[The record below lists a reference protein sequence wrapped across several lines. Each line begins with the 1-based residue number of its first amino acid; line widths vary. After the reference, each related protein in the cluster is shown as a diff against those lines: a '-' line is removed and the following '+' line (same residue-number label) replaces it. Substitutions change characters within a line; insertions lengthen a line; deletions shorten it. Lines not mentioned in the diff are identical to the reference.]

1 MAGIEEP
8 IAGQAP
14 DETAGRPAKAKRP
27 IDIFRERQGERTPE
41 QKDFYKHQCQVRK
54 LLLEA
59 LKAGPRT
66 IPELAGQCGLPSEEV
81 VWNVMAMRR
90 YGKVVE
96 EELDGDY
103 YRYRLKEV

>member
-8 IAGQAP
+8 IAGQAAA
-14 DETAGRPAKAKRP
+14 ETAVHPAKSKRP
-27 IDIFRERQGERTPE
+27 IDILRERQGERTPE
-41 QKDFYKHQCQVRK
+41 QKDYYKHQSQVRK
-54 LLLEA
+54 QLLEA
-59 LKAGPRT
+59 LKSGPRT

-96 EELDGDY
+96 DELDGDY